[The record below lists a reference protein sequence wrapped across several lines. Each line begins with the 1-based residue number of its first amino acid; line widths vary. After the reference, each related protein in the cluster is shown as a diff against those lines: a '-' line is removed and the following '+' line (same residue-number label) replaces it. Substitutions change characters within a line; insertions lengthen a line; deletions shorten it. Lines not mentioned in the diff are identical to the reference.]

1 MKFFPHLSKDEQRRR
16 FLVRIDEPDKNRKFG
31 PANIEER
38 KFWKHHMRAYE
49 NRLGA
54 TSTSDSPWH
63 GVSADREKNARLLVS
78 QIALDAFDGFRMHCP
93 KINAEREWEL
103 RSIRKRHAS

>member
-1 MKFFPHLSKDEQRRR
+1 MKFFLHLSKDEQRRR

-54 TSTSDSPWH
+54 TSTSGSPRH
-63 GVSADREKNARLLVS
+63 VVLADRAKHARLVVS
-78 QIALDAFDGFRMHCP
+78 QVALDACDGFRMHCP
-93 KINAEREWEL
+93 KMSAEREWEL